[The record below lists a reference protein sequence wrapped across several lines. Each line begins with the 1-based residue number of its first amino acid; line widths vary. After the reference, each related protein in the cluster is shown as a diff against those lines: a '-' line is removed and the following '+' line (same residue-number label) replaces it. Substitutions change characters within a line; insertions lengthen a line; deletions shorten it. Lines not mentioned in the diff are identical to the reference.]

1 MVTIRLEG
9 VGAAYGAKRVLSDVT
24 TPALSGG
31 EVIAVIG
38 PNAAGKTTLFR
49 RMAGIVNGPGR
60 IQVSGARDSKR
71 AVSYM
76 PQDDT
81 ASAALT
87 VYESILLACKQDGSW
102 RVGADD
108 LARVDKSILDLQ
120 IGEISFRYL
129 GELSGG
135 QRQLVGIAQ
144 SLAREPDILLMDEP
158 TSALDLYHQ
167 MEVLGLLRRLAQE
180 RNIVVFMALH
190 DVNHAMHFAD
200 KALLVAN
207 GTVQKCGACCDV
219 ITARMLHEVYRVTA
233 RVERCSRGQ
242 HHVIVDGIV
251 KTPDRSV
258 SVACPLFG

>member
-1 MVTIRLEG
+1 MVAIRLEA
-9 VGAAYGAKRVLSDVT
+9 VGAAYGAKRILSDVT
-24 TPALSGG
+24 TPALCGG

-38 PNAAGKTTLFR
+38 PNAAGKSTLFKR
-49 RMAGIVNGPGR
+49 IAGIVKGPGR
-60 IQVSGARDSKR
+60 IHVIGARDSKR

-87 VYESILLACKQDGSW
+87 VYESILLACKQNGPW

-108 LARVDKSILDLQ
+108 LARVDKTILDLQ
-120 IGEISFRYL
+120 IVDISFRYL

-158 TSALDLYHQ
+158 TSALDLYRQ
-167 MEVLGLLRRLAQE
+167 MEVLGLIRRLARE
-180 RNIVVFMALH
+180 RNMVVFIALH
-190 DVNHAMHFAD
+190 DLNHAMHFAD

-207 GTVQKCGACCDV
+207 GTVQKCGACCEV
-219 ITARMLHEVYRVTA
+219 ITAGMLHEVYNVAA
-233 RVERCSRGQ
+233 RIERCSRGQ
-242 HHVIVDGIV
+242 NHVIVDGV
-251 KTPDRSV
+251 VTDGLASTAPRQV
-258 SVACPLFG
+258 